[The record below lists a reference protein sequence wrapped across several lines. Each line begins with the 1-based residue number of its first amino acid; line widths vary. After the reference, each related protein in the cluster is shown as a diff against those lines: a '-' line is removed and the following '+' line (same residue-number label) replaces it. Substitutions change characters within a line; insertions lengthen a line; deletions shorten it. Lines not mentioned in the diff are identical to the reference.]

1 MNRME
6 MMRVKAQL
14 GAEFTKAEQLEM
26 FGELNDR
33 LERLENLYAEMAQS
47 GRATSKKTRKSVSP
61 DGLSGGDDK

>member
-1 MNRME
+1 MNKLE

-14 GAEFTKAEQLEM
+14 GTEINKADILQM

-33 LERLENLYAEMAQS
+33 IERLENLYAEMAQS
-47 GRATSKKTRKSVSP
+47 GRGTSKKTRKSVSP

>member
-14 GAEFTKAEQLEM
+14 GAEMTKTEQLEM
-26 FGELNDR
+26 FGEIIER

-47 GRATSKKTRKSVSP
+47 GRGASKKTRKSVSP
-61 DGLSGGDDK
+61 DGLSGGDDE

>member
-14 GAEFTKAEQLEM
+14 GSEITKTETLQM

-33 LERLENLYAEMAQS
+33 IERLENLYAEMAQS
-47 GRATSKKTRKSVSP
+47 GRGTSKKTRKSVSS
-61 DGLSGGDDK
+61 DGVSGGDDK

>member
-14 GAEFTKAEQLEM
+14 GAELTKAEQLEM

-47 GRATSKKTRKSVSP
+47 GRGTSKKTRKSVSP
-61 DGLSGGDDK
+61 DGVSGGDDK

>member
-14 GAEFTKAEQLEM
+14 GAEFTKTEQVEM

-33 LERLENLYAEMAQS
+33 IERLENLYAELAQS
-47 GRATSKKTRKSVSP
+47 RRGASKKIGKSVSS
-61 DGLSGGDDK
+61 DGVSGGNDK